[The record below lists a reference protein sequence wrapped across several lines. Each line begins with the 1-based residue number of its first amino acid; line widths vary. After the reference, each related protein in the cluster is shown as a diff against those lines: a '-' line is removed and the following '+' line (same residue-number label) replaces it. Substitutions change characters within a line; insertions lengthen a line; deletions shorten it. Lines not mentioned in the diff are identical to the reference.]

1 MTQMFQRQR
10 EIVFY
15 DSVNVANTVALNSNR
30 ISLGLLL
37 LLLLLLDFDNLCAYK
52 NT

>member
-30 ISLGLLL
+30 ISLL